1 MSDTP
6 LTPYQVVSTP
16 VFDRSLSK
24 LRNRRVKMQITER
37 LFRIENEEF
46 FGDINSVG
54 GGICK
59 LRFHDGAGYRVC
71 YVIRDNVVVV
81 LLCGGDKDGQ
91 QDDIK
96 KVKLLSSE
104 IDNENE

>member
-1 MSDTP
+1 MSDTS

-16 VFDRSLSK
+16 VFDRWLSK
-24 LRNRRVKMQITER
+24 LRNRRVKMQIAER
-37 LFRIENEEF
+37 LFRIENEGF

-54 GGICK
+54 GGIYE
-59 LRFHDGAGYRVC
+59 LRFHDGAGYRVY
-71 YVIRDNVVVV
+71 YVIRGNVVVV
-81 LLCGGDKDGQ
+81 LLCGGDKDSQ

-96 KVKLLSSE
+96 KAKLLSSE